1 MTCTTEELLMILDEL
16 KDQYPDL
23 NKKELKIAIEKV
35 VDKLDLKRKLEREN
49 KINKILGS
57 EKNI

>member
-35 VDKLDLKRKLEREN
+35 TDKLDLKRKLEREN

>member
-1 MTCTTEELLMILDEL
+1 MTCTTEELLMILNEL

-23 NKKELKIAIEKV
+23 NKQELKIAIDKV
-35 VDKLDLKRKLEREN
+35 VDKLDNKRKLEREN